1 VNKASKNVQEL
12 PGKAPT
18 GRQLG
23 IDASKQL
30 LEELRDNLEEPN
42 DASAISVNHHG
53 EYDSPTLRAIK
64 GRSERG
70 AANADRG

>member
-1 VNKASKNVQEL
+1 
-12 PGKAPT
+12 
-18 GRQLG
+18 LG

-30 LEELRDNLEEPN
+30 LEELRDNLEETN

-53 EYDSPTLRAIK
+53 EYDTPTMRAIK